1 MNSLSSPR
9 GWAGPGIVLAL
20 ALTAL
25 VCSASWGHVDPAAD
39 NFTFFAWR
47 SLGYHSNG
55 APHVKTKVF
64 LGSDGELST
73 GETGQAE
80 QGWHELHPAPGPQTA
95 TFEDRGDAVPTFAG
109 PVVVGSKPEEWAVF
123 DVPIYWP
130 YEVDGLVHSQ
140 EFTEM
145 GQTFVAQ
152 GDELYTASI
161 RQHTWLRDL
170 YAVVREGGPNNRR
183 VGPPARLVDGPPGD
197 GSRAGWLVA
206 RWRPGEMPLEKG
218 KTYYLSIRSA
228 AGKPFALKMHSTGD
242 IYPNGCAYY
251 DGVPEPSSDLGLWL
265 GFQRDDAIQSTV
277 LGIDRDGWVRG
288 VRGVHFIARSANVR
302 GIYADIWFPDTPF
315 HVDVLFRVYRVD
327 ADGKMQQ
334 VGVDKTGYN
343 FTQPGTAHYLAAI
356 YAADE
361 IPLVV
366 GQKYYIEMTPRD
378 ANLPTDPALLPDMD
392 LRVRVWGEKTPGMNP
407 VIYRQHVSNTTQSHV
422 ELTWEG
428 SPDVPTTILYGY
440 DPYRLNH
447 RLVVPPGR
455 STASIGPVAPGTT
468 ISLRL
473 RKESPLGGR
482 FDTPIYQVRT
492 LGPDNKPVTE
502 PPLLAPPHHVFLTQ
516 CIGFMNLAVTD
527 WMNQPEPPPVTSSRR
542 VSLRNPQFRQ
552 KLEGWQAAGSPGVT
566 SINVPGSSDAVGWL
580 VSSEQPKD
588 THSDS
593 VVYQTVKVRP
603 GKHYRVSAR
612 LMTLQEGHSDNWYAR
627 HELGDVKARVICD
640 PTGGT
645 TFSGH
650 NSTQWFRTDGQW
662 LTFAKIWKAQ
672 SDTMTIG
679 VGFSRIR
686 DLSKVI
692 AAVDSVQLEEVEVAD

>member
-1 MNSLSSPR
+1 MRSLKSLR
-9 GWAGPGIVLAL
+9 GSAGLWF
-20 ALTAL
+20 ALTLLLAA
-25 VCSASWGHVDPAAD
+25 VVSSASWGKANPTAD

-55 APHVKTKVF
+55 APHVKIKVF
-64 LGSDGELST
+64 LGADGELST

-109 PVVVGSKPEEWAVF
+109 PIPAEHEAEKWAVF

-145 GQTFVAQ
+145 GQTFVAG

-161 RQHTWLRDL
+161 RQHTWLSDL
-170 YAVVREGGPNNRR
+170 YAVVREGGPNGRR
-183 VGPPARLVDGPPGD
+183 IGPPARLVDGPPGD

-206 RWRPGEMPLEKG
+206 RWYPGELPLKKG
-218 KTYYLSIRSA
+218 STYYLGIRSRT
-228 AGKPFALKMHSTGD
+228 GKPFALKMHSTGN
-242 IYPNGCAYY
+242 IYPNGCAFYN
-251 DGVPEPSSDLGLWL
+251 GVAEPSSDLGLWL
-265 GFQRDDAIQSTV
+265 GFQRDDAIQSKV
-277 LGIDRDGWVRG
+277 LGTDRDGWVRG
-288 VRGVHFIARSANVR
+288 VRGVYFIARSANIR
-302 GIYADIWFPDTPF
+302 GIYTDMWFPDTPF
-315 HVDVLFRVYRVD
+315 HVDVLFRVFRVA

-334 VGVDKTGYN
+334 VGPDKTGYN
-343 FTQPGTAHYLAAI
+343 FAQPGTSHYLAAI
-356 YAADE
+356 YAAGD
-361 IPLVV
+361 IPLEV
-366 GQKYYIEMTPRD
+366 GQKYYVEMTPRD

-392 LRVRVWGEKTPGMNP
+392 LRVRVWGEKTAGMNP

-428 SPDVPTTILYGY
+428 SPEVATAILYGD
-440 DPYRLNH
+440 DPYHLN
-447 RLVVPPGR
+447 RRMVVPAGQ

-473 RKESPLGGR
+473 RKESRLGGR

-492 LGPDNKPVTE
+492 LGPDNKPVTD
-502 PPLLAPPHHVFLTQ
+502 PPLLAPPHHEFLTQ

-527 WMNQPEPPPVTSSRR
+527 WMHQPELPQATRSRKQA
-542 VSLRNPQFRQ
+542 LRNPEFGQG
-552 KLEGWQAAGSPGVT
+552 LEGWQLAGSPGVE
-566 SINVPGSSDAVGWL
+566 SVNVPGSSDAVGWL
-580 VSSEQPKD
+580 IASEQPRD

-612 LMTLQEGHSDNWYAR
+612 LMTKQEGHSDNWYAR

-645 TFSGH
+645 TFAGH
-650 NSTQWFRTDGQW
+650 NSTQWFRTDGRW
-662 LTFAKIWKAQ
+662 LTFAKVWRAQ

-686 DLSKVI
+686 DLPKVI
-692 AAVDSVQLEEVEVAD
+692 AAVDSVHLEEVEIAD